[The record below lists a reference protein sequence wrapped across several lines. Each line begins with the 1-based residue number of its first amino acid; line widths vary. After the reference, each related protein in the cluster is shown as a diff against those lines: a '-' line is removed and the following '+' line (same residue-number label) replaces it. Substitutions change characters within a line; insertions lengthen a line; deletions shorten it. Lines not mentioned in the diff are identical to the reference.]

1 MIRLPWALPLDLVT
15 GTNAMAIDDLIEK
28 YGPVRRGD
36 RAADDTWIRGF
47 LHQAPFG
54 VLATVDNGQP
64 FMTPNTFLYDEA
76 AHAIYL
82 HTAAS
87 GRMRGNIEGHDR
99 VCFCAAEMGRLLPAD
114 TALEFSVEYAS
125 VVVFGRAAVVAVEA
139 EAKRALQS
147 LLDKYFPH
155 LQSGRDYR
163 AIVRAELERTAVFRV
178 DIEHWSGKQ
187 KREADDFPGAFTF
200 THRK

>member
-1 MIRLPWALPLDLVT
+1 
-15 GTNAMAIDDLIEK
+15 MAKDDLIEK
-28 YGPVRRGD
+28 YGPMRRRD

-54 VLATVDNGQP
+54 VLATVDDGQP
-64 FMTPNTFLYDEA
+64 FMTPNTFLYDEE
-76 AHAIYL
+76 AHAIYV

-87 GRMRGNIEGHDR
+87 GRMRVNIEGHNR
-99 VCFCAAEMGRLLPAD
+99 VCFCVAEMGRLLPAD

-125 VVVFGRAAVVAVEA
+125 VVVFARAAVVVDEA
-139 EAKRALQS
+139 EAKRALQA

-155 LQSGRDYR
+155 LESGRDYR
-163 AIVRAELERTAVFRV
+163 AITPDELERTAVFRV

-187 KREADDFPGAFTF
+187 KREADDFLGAFTF
-200 THRK
+200 SHRE